1 MKQKTILL
9 VFVFMLFASQAIYAE
24 TTSISVRGKTFR
36 IGDTADNIFETLK
49 PADSKRKEVVPDPKN
64 LQSLLVTHHYDIEGK
79 MFSLTFARTTDP
91 GPYRLIQISTSS
103 QKKKVSN
110 DSLSA
115 TRLTDKQVLEARSKY
130 KIEVLSFDTSKRHG
144 SEFPYAD
151 FVRLR
156 VTNASTIVLPVLTV
170 RTNRYSKGKEVGW
183 SRAPSI
189 TVSDLKPGRSKE
201 VDYYPK
207 GHLDVVAVDRIT
219 VEIEKKVSS
228 EDKKFFKEFE

>member
-49 PADSKRKEVVPDPKN
+49 PADSKRKEVVPDPN
-64 LQSLLVTHHYDIEGK
+64 LYDIEGK
-79 MFSLTFARTTDP
+79 MFCLTFARTTDP

-103 QKKKVSN
+103 QQKKVSN
-110 DSLSA
+110 DSLPA

-189 TVSDLKPGRSKE
+189 TVSDLKPGQSKE

-228 EDKKFFKEFE
+228 EDKKFFKEFK

>member
-9 VFVFMLFASQAIYAE
+9 VLAFMLFVSQAIYAE
-24 TTSISVRGKTFR
+24 TSSISVRGKTFR

-49 PADSKRKEVVPDPKN
+49 PADSKGKDVVPDPSN
-64 LQSLLVTHHYDIEGK
+64 PQSLSVTHHYDIEGK
-79 MFSLTFARTTDP
+79 AFSLTFARTTDP
-91 GPYRLIQISTSS
+91 GPYRLIHISTSS
-103 QKKKVSN
+103 PQKTPSN
-110 DSLSA
+110 SSLPV
-115 TRLTDKQVLEARSKY
+115 TRLTDKQVREARSKY
-130 KIEVLSFDTSKRHG
+130 KIEVLSFDTSKRQG

-170 RTNRYSKGKEVGW
+170 RTNRYSKEKEVGW

-189 TVSDLKPGRSKE
+189 PVSDLKPGQSKE

-219 VEIEKKVSS
+219 VQIEKKVSS